1 MKRLFWLA
9 LGVTVGVLAMR
20 KLTRMAE
27 KLTPRGMA
35 TGIGA
40 GLSELADALRD
51 FTADVRDA
59 MSEREAQLRQSTGLD
74 GTLGRVADTDAGTG
88 PNPGANTTPNVERP
102 TAPPLS

>member
-20 KLTRMAE
+20 KLTRAAE

-35 TGIGA
+35 NGIGA
-40 GLSELADALRD
+40 GLGELADAIRD

-59 MSEREAQLRQSTGLD
+59 MSEREAQLRQDTGLD
-74 GTLGRVADTDAGTG
+74 GTLGRVSEAGSGT
-88 PNPGANTTPNVERP
+88 NTTPNVERP
-102 TAPPLS
+102 TGPPLS